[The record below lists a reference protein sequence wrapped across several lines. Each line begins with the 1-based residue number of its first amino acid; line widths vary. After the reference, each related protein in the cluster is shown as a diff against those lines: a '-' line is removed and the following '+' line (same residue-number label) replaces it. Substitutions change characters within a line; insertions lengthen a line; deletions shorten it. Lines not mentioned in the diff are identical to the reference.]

1 MIQLRYYNMYHWWKC
16 VLNARV
22 YVHVMVVRWRLCA
35 IDMRCHCLH
44 LNQWHSQLL
53 GQAPHTL
60 NCEKYEYSSNP
71 MKMNRSKR
79 NQKSQKKILNHK
91 KKSLVQRFFDFF
103 PSICNLYR
111 TSKFTETDFMSVWLF
126 RNVCS
131 IQYSCCTHF
140 IFLYHSLAYNSFC
153 ETKP

>member
-79 NQKSQKKILNHK
+79 NQKSQKKIVSSTFLRFLPFYLWFVSNFEVHRNRFYECMT
-91 KKSLVQRFFDFF
+91 VQK
-103 PSICNLYR
+103 C
-111 TSKFTETDFMSVWLF
+111 LF
-126 RNVCS
+126 NTIFVLHAFYIFISFSS
-131 IQYSCCTHF
+131 IQF
-140 IFLYHSLAYNSFC
+140 FLRNKTIIL
-153 ETKP
+153 